1 MEKIKIGENI
11 KLLRRKKNITQEQLA
26 SIIGVSIPA
35 VSKWEKG
42 VSFPDITYLPV
53 LANYFEVSIDDLLN
67 YRKELDE
74 NDIAKIIKECEELI
88 SINSIEESIKLCE
101 SYMKNYPSNYELKFK
116 LTHIYSL
123 AMIKETDLN
132 KEDITNRI
140 IEILEDI
147 VDNTNDI
154 ELKEYS
160 LMQLSSNY
168 MIVDKNDKAEEVLKK
183 IYKPNCNPDV
193 MLPLIYMQQDK
204 INEARKLMQQNLN
217 TSIGEAITSCMGLAI
232 SYYSYKDDMDENSID
247 YSKASMYYQLAIDI
261 DKLVYDGNQM
271 GSFLNS
277 NLAHINL
284 KKGDIKVS
292 LMYLNRLVDS
302 LEHLGTDI
310 PRQLNKIAYFDN
322 LDDIKKEESVNVD
335 VLQILINSLNTTF
348 INLKGNKEFED
359 IISRIVNLRKLV
371 NKDNK

>member
-183 IYKPNCNPDV
+183 YTNQI
-193 MLPLIYMQQDK
+193 
-204 INEARKLMQQNLN
+204 
-217 TSIGEAITSCMGLAI
+217 AI
-232 SYYSYKDDMDENSID
+232 
-247 YSKASMYYQLAIDI
+247 
-261 DKLVYDGNQM
+261 QM
-271 GSFLNS
+271 
-277 NLAHINL
+277 
-284 KKGDIKVS
+284 
-292 LMYLNRLVDS
+292 
-302 LEHLGTDI
+302 
-310 PRQLNKIAYFDN
+310 
-322 LDDIKKEESVNVD
+322 
-335 VLQILINSLNTTF
+335 
-348 INLKGNKEFED
+348 
-359 IISRIVNLRKLV
+359 
-371 NKDNK
+371 

>member
-101 SYMKNYPSNYELKFK
+101 SYMKNYPSNYKLKFK

-277 NLAHINL
+277 NLAYINL
-284 KKGDIKVS
+284 KKGDIKAS

-302 LEHLGTDI
+302 LEYLGTDI
-310 PRQLNKIAYFDN
+310 PRQLNQIAYFDN

-335 VLQILINSLNTTF
+335 VLQILIDSLNTTF

>member
-26 SIIGVSIPA
+26 SINGVSIPA

-53 LANYFEVSIDDLLN
+53 LANYFEVNIDDLLN

-101 SYMKNYPSNYELKFK
+101 SYMKNYPSNYKLKFK

-183 IYKPNCNPDV
+183 YTNQI
-193 MLPLIYMQQDK
+193 
-204 INEARKLMQQNLN
+204 
-217 TSIGEAITSCMGLAI
+217 AI
-232 SYYSYKDDMDENSID
+232 
-247 YSKASMYYQLAIDI
+247 
-261 DKLVYDGNQM
+261 QM
-271 GSFLNS
+271 
-277 NLAHINL
+277 
-284 KKGDIKVS
+284 
-292 LMYLNRLVDS
+292 
-302 LEHLGTDI
+302 
-310 PRQLNKIAYFDN
+310 
-322 LDDIKKEESVNVD
+322 
-335 VLQILINSLNTTF
+335 
-348 INLKGNKEFED
+348 
-359 IISRIVNLRKLV
+359 
-371 NKDNK
+371 

>member
-101 SYMKNYPSNYELKFK
+101 SYMKNYPSNYKLKFK

-284 KKGDIKVS
+284 KKGDIKAS

-302 LEHLGTDI
+302 LEYLGTDI
-310 PRQLNKIAYFDN
+310 PRQLNQIAYFDN

-335 VLQILINSLNTTF
+335 VLQILIDSLNTTF

>member
-101 SYMKNYPSNYELKFK
+101 SYMKNYPSNYKLKFK

-284 KKGDIKVS
+284 KKGDIKAS

-302 LEHLGTDI
+302 LEYLGTDI

-335 VLQILINSLNTTF
+335 VLQILIDSLNTTF

>member
-53 LANYFEVSIDDLLN
+53 IANYFEVSIDDLLN

-101 SYMKNYPSNYELKFK
+101 SYMKNYPSNYKLKFK

-123 AMIKETDLN
+123 TMIKETDLN

-284 KKGDIKVS
+284 KKGDIKAS

-302 LEHLGTDI
+302 LEYLGTDI

-335 VLQILINSLNTTF
+335 VLQILIDSLNTTF

>member
-1 MEKIKIGENI
+1 
-11 KLLRRKKNITQEQLA
+11 
-26 SIIGVSIPA
+26 
-35 VSKWEKG
+35 
-42 VSFPDITYLPV
+42 
-53 LANYFEVSIDDLLN
+53 
-67 YRKELDE
+67 
-74 NDIAKIIKECEELI
+74 
-88 SINSIEESIKLCE
+88 
-101 SYMKNYPSNYELKFK
+101 
-116 LTHIYSL
+116 
-123 AMIKETDLN
+123 
-132 KEDITNRI
+132 
-140 IEILEDI
+140 
-147 VDNTNDI
+147 
-154 ELKEYS
+154 
-160 LMQLSSNY
+160 
-168 MIVDKNDKAEEVLKK
+168 
-183 IYKPNCNPDV
+183 

>member
-53 LANYFEVSIDDLLN
+53 LANYFEVNIDDLLN

-101 SYMKNYPSNYELKFK
+101 SYMKNYPSNYKLKFK

-284 KKGDIKVS
+284 KKGDIKAS

-302 LEHLGTDI
+302 LEYLGTDI

-335 VLQILINSLNTTF
+335 VLQILIDSLNTTF